1 MQVRL
6 GEALRNDLAG
16 EGFKIHRRIDC
27 LVSATTKGDMF
38 VKPPGA
44 RQRVT
49 QTVTLVGALTI
60 ALVAWLGGSA
70 IQGADKLDRQA
81 SRAALSVSP
90 PGATLVETY
99 SLGHRVAGA
108 GDYRI
113 EVENFD
119 YGNLTGGFSALRI
132 FNEVGQMGYF
142 EFSQPPLAKG
152 VRPITLS
159 AGNAEL
165 LFIMYRLDYDG
176 QNPLLLRV
184 YDIYAPA
191 RSRMELRVWSSRRDY
206 ARNLSDFVGDFD
218 KDGKVEVLN
227 YDLREPG
234 TGIQLVTAYL
244 GPLAVYR
251 YVGVGD
257 TAGANYTRMFQR
269 VKGRGFEKQF
279 MEHAEW
285 LIGTAYPDMLKAGHQ
300 RAAET
305 AILSWLATVANTQN
319 PDRVHDALRK
329 LGNLPH
335 PNAAR
340 KRELVGLLVKDGYE
354 QLAATQP

>member
-1 MQVRL
+1 
-6 GEALRNDLAG
+6 
-16 EGFKIHRRIDC
+16 
-27 LVSATTKGDMF
+27 
-38 VKPPGA
+38 
-44 RQRVT
+44 
-49 QTVTLVGALTI
+49 VTLVGALTI
-60 ALVAWLGGSA
+60 ALGAWLGSSA

-81 SRAALSVSP
+81 SRAALTVKP
-90 PGATLVETY
+90 PGATLVEVY

-113 EVENFD
+113 EIENFD
-119 YGNLTGGFSALRI
+119 YGNVMGGFSALRI
-132 FNEVGQMGYF
+132 FNQVGELDYF
-142 EFSQPPLAKG
+142 EFSQPPLAKA
-152 VRPITLS
+152 VRPITLRT
-159 AGNAEL
+159 GNSEL

-176 QNPLLLRV
+176 KNPLLLRV
-184 YDIYAPA
+184 YDIYAAA
-191 RSRMELRVWSSRRDY
+191 RSRTELRLWSGRRGY
-206 ARNLSDFVGDFD
+206 TRNRSDLVGDFD
-218 KDGKVEVLN
+218 KDGKVEVLD

-234 TGIQLVTAYL
+234 TGNQLVTGYL

-251 YVGVGD
+251 YVPVGEN
-257 TAGANYTRMFQR
+257 TNYTPTFQR
-269 VKGRGFEKQF
+269 VNGRGFEKQV

-285 LIGTAYPDMLKAGHQ
+285 LIDTAYHEMLKAEHH

-305 AILSWLATVANTQN
+305 AVLSWLATLANTQN

-340 KRELVGLLVKDGYE
+340 KRELVDLLVKNGYE